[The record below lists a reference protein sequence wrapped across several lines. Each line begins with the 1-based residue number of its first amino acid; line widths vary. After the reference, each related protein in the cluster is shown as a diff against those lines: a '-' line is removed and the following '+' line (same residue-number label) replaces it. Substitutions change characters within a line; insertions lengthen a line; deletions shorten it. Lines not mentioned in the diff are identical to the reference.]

1 MRSEQTTGI
10 LRVPGGGLSGI
21 PVKTVGILAVALLI
35 ILVALPLGVLFH
47 RSLVRDGM
55 LSLDNYIEVFSATRN
70 YQPIWDT
77 VKLGVWSVVLAS
89 ILGIPL
95 AWFVARTNLPG
106 RRFLEIA
113 CLLPYMLPPLIGAMA
128 WTQLFAPRAGYVNQL
143 WMSFTGTRTA
153 LFNIY
158 SFEGMVVVMGFY
170 TFPFIFL
177 AVRGALERM
186 NPSLEEAARICGARP
201 SRVARDV
208 TVPLVIPSVMAGM
221 MLAFLYT
228 ISNFGVPALLGM
240 RARIFVLTTRV
251 YAYILQGNIEG
262 IQLATS
268 LSVVLLAMAGVFLL
282 ANRVILR
289 RQHGAAII
297 SGKSVRPTRVELGK
311 WRYPLAFAVHLF
323 MGLTTL
329 APIVALFLT
338 SFLKA
343 WGLPLQAQNFTLRN
357 YQYVL
362 FEFPFS
368 RTAML
373 NSFLLAVVSATAA
386 VILGTALAYIVVKT
400 KVRGRQAVDSLVTFP
415 NAIPGTVVALA
426 MILAWSGRFG
436 INIYNTFWILI
447 AAYLAYYTFY
457 AYRNIAASLVQV
469 HPSMEEAARI
479 SGAGTLRS
487 LRDVIFPLIR
497 PGLVV
502 GWLLVFAPTLRELTI
517 SILLYGPYTPT
528 IGVVLFDL
536 QDAGYFHIAS
546 ALAAVLVVVILVT
559 NLVMRRIVAG
569 RQPSA

>member
-1 MRSEQTTGI
+1 MPSRQARLG
-10 LRVPGGGLSGI
+10 LRVPGAKLAGVPVRVVGLA
-21 PVKTVGILAVALLI
+21 AVVVLF

-47 RSLVRDGM
+47 RSLVHDGV

-70 YQPIWDT
+70 YRPIWDT
-77 VKLGVWSVVLAS
+77 LRLGIWSVFLAS
-89 ILGIPL
+89 VLGIPL
-95 AWFVARTNLPG
+95 AWFVARTDLPG

-143 WMSFTGTRTA
+143 WMSFTGTRNA

-186 NPSLEEAARICGARP
+186 NPSLEEAARICGARA

-208 TVPLVIPSVMAGM
+208 TVPLVFPSVMAGM

-268 LSVVLLAMAGVFLL
+268 LSVILLAMAGVFLL
-282 ANRVILR
+282 ANRWILR

-311 WRYPLAFAVHLF
+311 WRYPLAVVVHLF
-323 MGLTTL
+323 MGLTTM
-329 APIVALFLT
+329 APILALFLT

-362 FEFPFS
+362 FEFPWT
-368 RTAML
+368 RAAML
-373 NSFLLAVVSATAA
+373 NSFMLALVSATAA
-386 VILGTALAYIVVKT
+386 VVLGTVLAYIVVKT
-400 KVRGRQAVDSLVTFP
+400 RMRGRHAVDALVTFP

-436 INIYNTFWILI
+436 VNIYNTFWILI
-447 AAYLAYYTFY
+447 VAYLAYYTFY

-479 SGAGTLRS
+479 SGAGNFRS
-487 LRDVIFPLIR
+487 FRDVVFPLIK
-497 PGLVV
+497 PGMVV

-528 IGVVLFDL
+528 IGVALFDL

-546 ALAAVLVVVILVT
+546 ALAAVLVVVIMGT
-559 NLVMRRIVAG
+559 NLVMRRLVGG
-569 RQPSA
+569 RQQSA